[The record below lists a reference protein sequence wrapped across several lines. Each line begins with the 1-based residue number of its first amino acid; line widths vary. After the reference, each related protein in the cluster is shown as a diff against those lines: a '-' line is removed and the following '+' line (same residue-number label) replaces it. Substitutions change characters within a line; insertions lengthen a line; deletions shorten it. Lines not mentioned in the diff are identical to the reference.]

1 MRASADLVGS
11 LKYLL
16 LRLNPFVRQ
25 AWTTHRQ
32 TGLRF
37 RVSLRDVVGRT
48 ILRRQAYEPDLTA
61 WLLAGFGQDPPGVF
75 VDIGANIGW
84 YSLQAAHSGQ
94 LARVVAIEPDVGNH
108 RLLQANI
115 AANAMQAR
123 IEAVACA
130 AGSEAG
136 LARLH
141 RYKPSNLGRHSLL
154 VDHGLGGS
162 WVPVLTVDG
171 LLASLGLAEAP
182 ILALK
187 IDVEG
192 YEPWVL
198 AGAPAALRRTRALL
212 IELSPGLSAAGDA
225 EMGAMLDLIAQAG
238 FVPRIWDAP
247 GPVPGF
253 DGLRAYPRQATV
265 GFRRPA
271 PDPASGPAPPD
282 PLESPPSDGPAA
294 PKLPSPE

>member
-1 MRASADLVGS
+1 MRASADLLGS

-16 LRLNPFVRQ
+16 LRMNPFAGQ
-25 AWTTHRQ
+25 AWTNHRD

-48 ILRRQAYEPDLTA
+48 ILRRKSYEPGLTA
-61 WLLAGFGQDPPGVF
+61 WLLDGLRQDAPGVF
-75 VDIGANIGW
+75 IDVGANIGW
-84 YSLQAAHSGQ
+84 YSLQAAHSGHV
-94 LARVVAIEPDVGNH
+94 ARVVAIEPDVGNH

-141 RYKPSNLGRHSLL
+141 QYKPSNLGRHSLL
-154 VDHGLGGS
+154 VDHGHGGS
-162 WVPVLTVDG
+162 WVPVLTLDG
-171 LLASLGLAEAP
+171 LLASLGLGDAP
-182 ILALK
+182 ISAIK

-198 AGAPAALRRTRALL
+198 TGAPAALQRTRALL
-212 IELSPGLSAAGDA
+212 VELSPGLSEAGNT
-225 EMGAMLDLIAQAG
+225 ELGAMLDLIARAG
-238 FVPRIWDAP
+238 FVPETWDAD

-253 DGLRAYPRQATV
+253 TGLRGHPRQVTV
-265 GFRRPA
+265 GFRRA
-271 PDPASGPAPPD
+271 
-282 PLESPPSDGPAA
+282 AA
-294 PKLPSPE
+294 PAHVAAHARTR

>member
-1 MRASADLVGS
+1 MRAPADLSGS

-16 LRLNPFVRQ
+16 LRLNPFLQQ
-25 AWTTHRQ
+25 AWTTHRE

-48 ILRRQAYEPDLTA
+48 ILRRKSYEPDLTA
-61 WLLAGFGQDPPGVF
+61 WLLEQFQQDAPGVF

-84 YSLQAAHSGQ
+84 YSLQAARSEHVRQ
-94 LARVVAIEPDVGNH
+94 VVAVEPDVGNH

-115 AANAMQAR
+115 ARNAMEAR
-123 IEAVACA
+123 IDPVACA

-141 RYKPSNLGRHSLL
+141 QYKASNLGRHSLL
-154 VDHGLGGS
+154 ADHGHGGS

-171 LLASLGLAEAP
+171 LLDRLDLSDAP
-182 ILALK
+182 IAAIK

-198 AGAPAALRRTRALL
+198 AGASATLRRTRALL
-212 IELSPGLSAAGDA
+212 IELSPELSEAG
-225 EMGAMLDLIAQAG
+225 GADLGGMLDLIADAG

-247 GPVPGF
+247 GPLPGF
-253 DGLRAYPRQATV
+253 DGLRAYPKQVTV
-265 GFRRPA
+265 GFARA
-271 PDPASGPAPPD
+271 QGGASTGGA
-282 PLESPPSDGPAA
+282 
-294 PKLPSPE
+294 